1 MSSFPSTNELFAL
14 SAALSANTASLA
26 ANTAV
31 MAATLL
37 ETAVDKAEGFAQA
50 AADQIPLV
58 EAAAA
63 AVKYEREIDV
73 IETGG
78 IIPAIIDLATS
89 IPSAESYGRL
99 YAVRKAG
106 TGTASVS
113 LAKNGA
119 PFYGPI
125 TISGTEVDL
134 DPAIAAAAGDDVQ
147 VVIESVTG
155 TVAAFYL
162 KLERA

>member
-63 AVKYEREIDV
+63 A
-73 IETGG
+73 
-78 IIPAIIDLATS
+78 A
-89 IPSAESYGRL
+89 
-99 YAVRKAG
+99 
-106 TGTASVS
+106 
-113 LAKNGA
+113 
-119 PFYGPI
+119 
-125 TISGTEVDL
+125 
-134 DPAIAAAAGDDVQ
+134 
-147 VVIESVTG
+147 
-155 TVAAFYL
+155 
-162 KLERA
+162 